1 MSGERPAIIVKDVVK
16 QYKMHH
22 EKGRT
27 LKEAFLRQHI
37 YQKTVDAIRNVSFQV
52 EPGSTL
58 GIIGSN
64 GSGKSTMLKMIART
78 SRPTRGTVEVNG
90 KVSALLE
97 LGAGFHPDF
106 TGRENVFLD
115 GVIMGLPRSMI
126 QERFDEIIDF
136 AEMWEFIDAPAKTYS
151 SGMYLRLAFSVA
163 VNVNPDILL
172 IDEILAVG
180 DGAFQQK
187 CLERIDRF
195 KSDGKTIVFVSHNLG
210 AVQSLCEEAIWLE
223 KGELRLHGPTKKV
236 VDHYQWAINQGEE
249 ARLAEEGEDPDLSRW
264 GTRKGEITGVEL
276 LGPGDEPRHV
286 FETFDKLKVRITYRT
301 NETVE
306 EPIWGIAIHRTD
318 GTLCFGNS
326 TTELKTTPKRFSG
339 EGELS
344 FELERMPFLPGDYQV
359 SVSFH
364 NLDKS
369 ETYDYHDRKYRF
381 RVIKGPEVQA
391 GVASIPHRWTD
402 CKPAVM

>member
-1 MSGERPAIIVKDVVK
+1 MTDPRPAIIVSDVVK

-27 LKEAFLRQHI
+27 LKEAFLKQNI
-37 YQKTVDAIRNVSFQV
+37 YQKTINAINNVSFQV
-52 EPGSTL
+52 GAGSTL
-58 GIIGSN
+58 GIIGNN

-78 SRPTRGTVEVNG
+78 SRPTQGTVEING

-115 GVIMGLPRSMI
+115 GVIMGLPRSII
-126 QERFDEIIDF
+126 QERFDEIVDF
-136 AEMWEFIDAPAKTYS
+136 AEMWEFIDVPAKTYS

-187 CLERIDRF
+187 CLERIDNF
-195 KSDGKTIVFVSHNLG
+195 KSDGKTIIFVSHNLG
-210 AVQSLCEEAIWLE
+210 AVQNLCEQAIWLD
-223 KGELRLHGPTKKV
+223 KGELRIKGPVKKV
-236 VDHYQWAINQGEE
+236 IDHYQWAINQGEE
-249 ARLAEEGEDPDLSRW
+249 ARLAAEGEDPDLRRW
-264 GTRKGEITGVEL
+264 GTRKAEITGVEL
-276 LGPGDEPRHV
+276 LGHDGEKKHV
-286 FETFDKLKVRITYRT
+286 YETFDKMRVRITYRT
-301 NETVE
+301 NERIE
-306 EPIWGIAIHRTD
+306 EPVWGIAFHRTD

-326 TTELKTTPKRFSG
+326 TTEMKSTPKRFSG
-339 EGELS
+339 EGELT
-344 FELERMPFLPGDYQV
+344 FEMERMPFLPGDYQV

-381 RVIKGPEVQA
+381 RVIKGPDVQA
-391 GVASIPHRWTD
+391 GVASVPHKWVD
-402 CKPAVM
+402 LKPELK